1 MSDPLF
7 DLAGRVAVVTGGI
20 GQLGAELSVAL
31 ASRGMRVAI
40 LDLETTPR
48 GGTPGL
54 ATALEEGT
62 VRAHACDV
70 TDRAQVESALAL
82 VEADWGVPD
91 LLVNA
96 AAIDAPPDAPAAE
109 VGPFEDVP
117 VESLERVVHVN
128 VLGVVV
134 PCQVIGGAMAR
145 AGRGSIVNV
154 GSVYGLLSPDQ
165 GLYDFR
171 REAGDAFYKPVA
183 YSVSKSALVNLTRY
197 LATYWGRSGVRVNT
211 LTPHGIEN
219 GQPAPFVEA
228 FAARS
233 PLGRLMDVSEA
244 VGAVVFLASDALVVR
259 HRGEPRRRRRLVGLV
274 IPAEVPN
281 LVAGEERPP
290 ASGAWLEKTRPAD
303 GADLCRVARSG
314 SADADAAV
322 AAAREAQVE
331 WGARTAVERGDVVR
345 AIAALLRERREEASE
360 IVAAETGKGIELARG
375 ETDAAVEMGFFVA
388 GEGRRSYGRT
398 TTASMPHRTVLT
410 LRRPV
415 GVAALLISFN
425 TPLPN
430 VAWKAFPSIFC
441 GNGSVLKPS
450 EHTPVSAWWLGR
462 LCLEAGL
469 PPGVL
474 NVVQGLGPEAGMP
487 LVEDP
492 RVDLV
497 SFTGSAATGRLI
509 AEAAGRRLAKTVME
523 LGGKNALVVC
533 DDADLDRA
541 VEWTLASAFSNAGQR
556 CAAASRIVVFDAVY
570 DDFRERLARATW
582 ALGDIG
588 PVISEAAMDRI
599 LAAVEAACAGGAVV
613 LAGGARVGEQGFHV
627 APTLVEGVAPDAP
640 LSCEELFGP
649 VAALYRVAGFD
660 EAVALANDS
669 AYGLTAAI
677 HTASVH
683 RAMRFAERVAAGVV
697 VVNAGTHGSEPHM
710 GFGGVKQSGTGWK
723 EAGLESLDV
732 YSETRYVNLVV
743 DPALT

>member
-1 MSDPLF
+1 M
-7 DLAGRVAVVTGGI
+7 
-20 GQLGAELSVAL
+20 
-31 ASRGMRVAI
+31 
-40 LDLETTPR
+40 
-48 GGTPGL
+48 
-54 ATALEEGT
+54 
-62 VRAHACDV
+62 
-70 TDRAQVESALAL
+70 
-82 VEADWGVPD
+82 
-91 LLVNA
+91 
-96 AAIDAPPDAPAAE
+96 
-109 VGPFEDVP
+109 
-117 VESLERVVHVN
+117 
-128 VLGVVV
+128 
-134 PCQVIGGAMAR
+134 
-145 AGRGSIVNV
+145 
-154 GSVYGLLSPDQ
+154 
-165 GLYDFR
+165 
-171 REAGDAFYKPVA
+171 
-183 YSVSKSALVNLTRY
+183 
-197 LATYWGRSGVRVNT
+197 
-211 LTPHGIEN
+211 
-219 GQPAPFVEA
+219 
-228 FAARS
+228 
-233 PLGRLMDVSEA
+233 
-244 VGAVVFLASDALVVR
+244 
-259 HRGEPRRRRRLVGLV
+259 

-290 ASGAWLEKTRPAD
+290 TSGAWLEKTRPAD
-303 GADLCRVARSG
+303 GVDLCRVARSG
-314 SADADAAV
+314 SADVDAAV

-375 ETDAAVEMGFFVA
+375 ETDAAIEMGFFVA

-430 VAWKAFPSIFC
+430 AAWKAFPSIFC

-450 EHTPVSAWWLGR
+450 EHAPVSAWWLGR

-487 LVEDP
+487 LVEDT

-541 VEWTLASAFSNAGQR
+541 VEWTVTSAFSNAGQR
-556 CAAASRIVVFDAVY
+556 CAAASRIVVMDTVY
-570 DDFRERLARATW
+570 EDFRTRLLHAVGRVETV
-582 ALGDIG
+582 G
-588 PVISEAAMDRI
+588 PVISEESMERI
-599 LAAVEAACAGGAVV
+599 LRAVEAARAGGATV
-613 LAGGARVGEQGFHV
+613 LAGGARVGDRGWYV
-627 APTLVEGVAPDAP
+627 APTVVEGVAPDAP

-649 VAALYRVAGFD
+649 VAVLYRAQSFADAIVI
-660 EAVALANDS
+660 ANDS
-669 AYGLTAAI
+669 PYGLTAAV
-677 HTASVH
+677 HTASIH
-683 RAMRFAERVAAGVV
+683 RAMRFADRVAAGVV

-710 GFGGVKQSGTGWK
+710 GFGGVRQSGTGWK
-723 EAGLESLDV
+723 EAGVEALDV